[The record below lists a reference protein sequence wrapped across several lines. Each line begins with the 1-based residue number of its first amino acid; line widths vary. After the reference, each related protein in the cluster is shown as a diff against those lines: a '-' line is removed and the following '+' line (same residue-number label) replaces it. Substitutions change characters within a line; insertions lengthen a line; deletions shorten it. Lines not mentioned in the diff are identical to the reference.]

1 MVEINNKTSKE
12 EDTEEETVEVHLK
25 EVEED
30 MSKEEEC
37 NNTNRIWD
45 NQVNS
50 NNPDT
55 KTINTN
61 SNKCNK
67 IQ

>member
-12 EDTEEETVEVHLK
+12 EDTEEEIVVVHLK

-30 MSKEEEC
+30 TSKEEEC

-50 NNPDT
+50 NNNPDT
-55 KTINTN
+55 LINI
-61 SNKCNK
+61 SNHKCNK
-67 IQ
+67 IK